1 MRTMKSRGTSLCT
14 VWLGLAMALT
24 AAALIAQN
32 PAPASKDNPQA
43 APSPTAA
50 LSASPSPSPSP
61 DAGVPPASTGTA
73 AAESAKAAE
82 PALPPTNDPKEII
95 RRAIDID
102 HRTLELAR
110 SYTCQQRE
118 VLKNLDKHGNVK
130 STEIK
135 TWDVNFYYGQEYSR
149 LVQKDDKPLSDKEL
163 KKEDEKLEK
172 FLAKYRNESDSDREH
187 RLQKEKKEREKGRLF
202 VRDMLAAYDFR
213 IAGEEQVDGVDT
225 WIIETTA
232 RKDFHPTQPHA
243 DILTKAKGKLWIE
256 KEGYNWV
263 KVEGE
268 VLDTISFGW
277 FLARIHP
284 GSHFSIEK
292 THVNNEV
299 WLPRRFYVKGGIRIA
314 VVKNELGEQEDILT
328 GFRKFSTSS
337 RILPGVKEVQE
348 NPPAPVPVA
357 RPTPA
362 PPQ

>member
-1 MRTMKSRGTSLCT
+1 M
-14 VWLGLAMALT
+14 T
-24 AAALIAQN
+24 AANLVAQQ
-32 PAPASKDNPQA
+32 PAPAS
-43 APSPTAA
+43 PSPQPVPQETQQSTPSPAA
-50 LSASPSPSPSP
+50 VPSASPATSPAPGG
-61 DAGVPPASTGTA
+61 ATQTTGTET
-73 AAESAKAAE
+73 AESAKGADPSL

-149 LVQKDDKPLSDKEL
+149 LVQKDDKPLNDKEQ
-163 KKEDEKLEK
+163 KKEDEKQEK

-187 RLQKEKKEREKGRLF
+187 RLAKEKKEREKGRLF

-213 IAGEEQVDGVDT
+213 IAAEEQVDGADV
-225 WIIETTA
+225 WVIEATP

-256 KEGYNWV
+256 KQGYNWV

-284 GSHFSIEK
+284 GSHFVIEK
-292 THVNNEV
+292 THVNKEV

-314 VVKNELGEQEDILT
+314 LVKNELAEQEDILT

-348 NPPAPVPVA
+348 NPPPAVPVA